1 MNEKMMNIDGRV
13 TYLSVNPEEF
23 VKLMK
28 EPGVFVIRAPIDYP
42 KVLEGTDLVMESDNL
57 DDYADKLPSDKNTKM
72 LVYCRRG
79 NASRYVCSLL
89 LEKGYT
95 NVVNLEGGLYNLLG
109 IKE

>member
-1 MNEKMMNIDGRV
+1 MDEKTINVDGKV

-28 EPGVFVIRAPIDYP
+28 EPGVFVIRAPIMYD

-57 DDYADKLPSDKNTKM
+57 DDYTEKLPKDKNTKM

-79 NASRYVCSLL
+79 NASRHICNLL
-89 LEKGYT
+89 LEKGYI
-95 NVVNLEGGLYNLLG
+95 NVINLEGGMYNLFG
-109 IKE
+109 IEE